1 MTLSTEQK
9 SKLAH
14 VASIATSV
22 AAIVA
27 AVLSYVKDRPETK
40 AKASYETLSQKLD
53 ALAIEQKKLHD
64 DDMALRS
71 YLDGYLRGVRERTNE
86 TTSAVAAAS
95 ASASAHYPRVT
106 SLQQVQIRPLSRT
119 SPPPPPASLYLPAP
133 ALPEPKAKPEPTAA
147 LPPFEQ
153 LQAK

>member
-53 ALAIEQKKLHD
+53 ALAVEQKKLHD

-95 ASASAHYPRVT
+95 ASAHHPRVT
-106 SLQQVQIRPLSRT
+106 SLQIRPLSRT
-119 SPPPPPASLYLPAP
+119 SPLPKPASLYLPAP